1 MHYQKLQIL
10 KCLKIKTQTGNIEMS
25 KIADKTLA
33 EKGKR
38 SYEWAYKNMPTLVT
52 AIHNTEKNFS
62 FKDTKIAVCLHVTKE
77 TSVLAMGLKKLGAEV
92 YLAGANPLSTQ
103 DDIAAYLDSE
113 GINVFAWRG
122 QNDKEYQECIDE
134 IVRANPEIIMDD
146 GSDAHITL
154 HQNDEFKSNNVIGG
168 TEETTTGVV
177 RLEALEKDGK
187 LRYPIIAVN
196 NAYTKHLFDNRYG
209 TGQSTFDGI
218 LRATALL
225 MAGKKITVCGY
236 GWVGKGIAARAKGL
250 GAIVSVSE
258 IDPIRAIE
266 AVMDGFN
273 VRPIS
278 ELAKESDI
286 FITATGQKHV
296 IDKNCINNLKNGA
309 VLANAG
315 HFDLEIDVAFLQ
327 ETTKD
332 AKIIRDNLE
341 EYELENGNKVFLV
354 AKGRIANLVAAEG
367 HPPEVMSLSFSNQLL
382 GAVKIKLDHK
392 KLNGLIDMP
401 KDIDERV
408 AMYALKGM
416 NIEID
421 TQTQEQ
427 KDYGNSWVV

>member
-1 MHYQKLQIL
+1 
-10 KCLKIKTQTGNIEMS
+10 MS
-25 KIADKTLA
+25 KITDKTLA
-33 EKGKR
+33 EKGRK
-38 SYEWAYKNMPTLVT
+38 SYEWAYKNMSALVT
-52 AIHNTEKNFS
+52 SISDTEKNFS
-62 FKDTKIAVCLHVTKE
+62 FKGTKIAVCLHVTKE

-103 DDIAAYLDSE
+103 DDIAAYLHSE
-113 GINVFAWRG
+113 GINVFAWKG
-122 QNDKEYQECIDE
+122 QNDKEYQECINE
-134 IVRANPEIIMDD
+134 ILRSDPEIIMDD

-154 HQNDEFKSNNVIGG
+154 HKNNEFKENNVIGG

-177 RLEALEKDGK
+177 RLEALEKNGR

-225 MAGKKITVCGY
+225 IAGKKVTVCGY
-236 GWVGKGIAARAKGL
+236 GWVGKGITTRAKGL

-273 VRPIS
+273 VKPIN

-296 IDKNCINNLKNGA
+296 IGKNSIKNLKNGA
-309 VLANAG
+309 ILVNAG

-327 ETTKD
+327 DITKNV
-332 AKIIRDNLE
+332 KIVRDNLE
-341 EYELENGNKVFLV
+341 EYELENGKKVFLV

-382 GAVKIKLDHK
+382 GAVKIKLDHD

-401 KDIDERV
+401 KDIDEKV
-408 AMYALKGM
+408 ARYALEGM
-416 NIEID
+416 NINID

-427 KDYGNSWVV
+427 KDYRDSWVV

>member
-1 MHYQKLQIL
+1 
-10 KCLKIKTQTGNIEMS
+10 
-25 KIADKTLA
+25 
-33 EKGKR
+33 
-38 SYEWAYKNMPTLVT
+38 
-52 AIHNTEKNFS
+52 
-62 FKDTKIAVCLHVTKE
+62 
-77 TSVLAMGLKKLGAEV
+77 
-92 YLAGANPLSTQ
+92 
-103 DDIAAYLDSE
+103 
-113 GINVFAWRG
+113 
-122 QNDKEYQECIDE
+122 
-134 IVRANPEIIMDD
+134 
-146 GSDAHITL
+146 
-154 HQNDEFKSNNVIGG
+154 
-168 TEETTTGVV
+168 
-177 RLEALEKDGK
+177 
-187 LRYPIIAVN
+187 
-196 NAYTKHLFDNRYG
+196 
-209 TGQSTFDGI
+209 
-218 LRATALL
+218 
-225 MAGKKITVCGY
+225 
-236 GWVGKGIAARAKGL
+236 
-250 GAIVSVSE
+250 
-258 IDPIRAIE
+258 
-266 AVMDGFN
+266 MDGFN

-296 IDKNCINNLKNGA
+296 IDKNSINNLKNGA

-332 AKIIRDNLE
+332 VKIIRDNLE